1 MKLGLGTMKGK
12 VLAGTMAVGL
22 VAGGG
27 FALANTDA
35 GEQLRAWYDGQFNTA
50 VEEATGEADDYM
62 QGQMPELYEEYEGLK
77 TDATSDINQTR
88 DSETASS
95 EDAIA
100 VARDSHIGDVEA
112 TRQELL
118 DEAEQTFYNAFVAG
132 EAEINRITE
141 EWSGYAAN
149 ELPGYTEV
157 VGNSAVADVNTA
169 LDTAKENA
177 VSDLEEAIRQAQ
189 EELQSDLDGRSE
201 NLAYNLRQQVDFN
214 ISDVRD
220 TVTELLDGLV
230 QEQQTIVANAA
241 QLKEDEAK
249 SALDDVVAGI
259 DE

>member
-12 VLAGTMAVGL
+12 VLAGTMTVGL

-50 VEEATGEADDYM
+50 VEEAEGEADDYM

-77 TDATSDINQTR
+77 ADATSDINQTR

-100 VARDSHIGDVEA
+100 AAKDSHLDDVGA
-112 TRQELL
+112 TKQELL

-141 EWSGYAAN
+141 EWSGYATN
-149 ELPGYTEV
+149 ELPGYTDG
-157 VGNSAVADVNTA
+157 VGASAVADVNTA
-169 LDTAKENA
+169 LDTAKQNA
-177 VSDLEEAIRQAQ
+177 VADLEEAIRLAQ
-189 EELQSDLDGRSE
+189 EELQADLDDRSK
-201 NLAYNLRQQVDFN
+201 NLTSNLKNQVDFN
-214 ISDVRD
+214 IRDVRE
-220 TVTELLDGLV
+220 TVNELLDELV

-241 QLKEDEAK
+241 QVKEDEAK

-259 DE
+259 GE